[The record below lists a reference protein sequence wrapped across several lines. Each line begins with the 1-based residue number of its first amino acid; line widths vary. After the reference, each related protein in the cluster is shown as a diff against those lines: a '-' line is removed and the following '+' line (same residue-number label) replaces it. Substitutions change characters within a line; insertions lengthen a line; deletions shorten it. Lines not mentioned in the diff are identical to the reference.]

1 LFKGCRAADETLHVI
16 AGEGQMFLPWTFA
29 KPDTHQQTNITMD
42 NCRFV
47 DYLPMKNADL
57 HCEVSLPE
65 SIWQFY
71 LSIIQMRII
80 YDNTRIAPHS
90 YVNSEETN
98 NMGLTGFGGAI
109 LIPESQGSQEPQI
122 FGWFDETY
130 EVSQDKWSS
139 VPRVLNFHPCGC

>member
-1 LFKGCRAADETLHVI
+1 
-16 AGEGQMFLPWTFA
+16 
-29 KPDTHQQTNITMD
+29 
-42 NCRFV
+42 
-47 DYLPMKNADL
+47 MKNADL

-71 LSIIQMRII
+71 LSIIQTRII